1 MSAHDNVGNNGK
13 GKKGSKKGGMGEGF
27 DAAFRGYINVELDDD
42 QKASFAAWSESAS
55 IWDVFGAA
63 VDDGVNIAVKKD
75 PKSTGYVASA
85 TQRREGSP
93 NAGLCVTARAGEPVK
108 AWLRLLFVLAYLG
121 HHEKWED
128 TQPMADPD
136 RW

>member
-1 MSAHDNVGNNGK
+1 MSAHDNLGQGGK
-13 GKKGSKKGGMGEGF
+13 GKKGTKAGGLGAGF
-27 DAAFRGYINVELDDD
+27 NADFRGYINVDLTDA
-42 QKASFAAWSESAS
+42 QKASFAEWSESAS

-75 PKSTGYVASA
+75 PKSDAYVASA
-85 TQRREGSP
+85 TQRRESSP

-121 HHEKWED
+121 RHERWED